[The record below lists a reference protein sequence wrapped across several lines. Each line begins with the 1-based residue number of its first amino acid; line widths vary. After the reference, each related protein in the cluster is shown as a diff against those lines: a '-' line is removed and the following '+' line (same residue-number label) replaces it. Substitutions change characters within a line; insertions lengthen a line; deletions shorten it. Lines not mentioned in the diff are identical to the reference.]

1 MHLTATMPQRTMLVG
16 DCRGRALSQKLIR
29 CRGLGTGLTCR
40 HLHVRLH
47 AVIMPA
53 GTMGLI
59 RFLCL
64 ATSFMMSPVLS
75 LVLYPAA
82 ASCNPRLPAMPSITC
97 VDLCRCCVLKVRIT
111 LPAAISRPSKHLWL
125 GNMQLN
131 VNKSALDV
139 VFGNFGTLESVR
151 IFPGKTY
158 AFVNFANIEPAVE
171 AMRCL
176 DGQPLLS
183 ITGGTMQ
190 LALLVLHLPV
200 LHHAVLSSASPFY
213 AAVLSSASP
222 CVAIQTAG

>member
-1 MHLTATMPQRTMLVG
+1 
-16 DCRGRALSQKLIR
+16 
-29 CRGLGTGLTCR
+29 
-40 HLHVRLH
+40 
-47 AVIMPA
+47 
-53 GTMGLI
+53 
-59 RFLCL
+59 
-64 ATSFMMSPVLS
+64 
-75 LVLYPAA
+75 
-82 ASCNPRLPAMPSITC
+82 
-97 VDLCRCCVLKVRIT
+97 
-111 LPAAISRPSKHLWL
+111 
-125 GNMQLN
+125 MQLN